1 MGSMNRTLQTL
12 VILVLTLLAM
22 GQIAQAQGPP
32 GHAGAPDHASNE
44 EPEHDKAP
52 DYVDEKE
59 NGADKAQSHAK
70 RDTPYETTDE
80 DDAPEDEPTTS
91 DETDTE
97 ATSTSSPAP
106 STSQEVDDEP
116 IETTSAPSS
125 QETDT
130 TLPPTDEDQER
141 QDQDD
146 DAETVPPQPAAEAL
160 PEGPTPL
167 QGTFH
172 QRTDTTTLPKSTL
185 TQAFTPAN
193 EDSPRTHGV
202 STTFAP
208 NADAGWIFP
217 GLFMLG
223 LGALAAVTLRTPQ
236 PPKPAI
242 ANKEE
247 PEDEAAPMFQP
258 QPGLE
263 GLLMLGKNALD
274 HGDNDAAIGWFE
286 TAIALKP
293 NLQAAHFCLG
303 LCLDDAGHLDQA
315 QDALDNA
322 HELEPNDPLA
332 RYALASIHA
341 RQGATRQALHHVH
354 HVAQALPALAATML
368 EDDEFTALHDHPRFL
383 ALLGEL

>member
-1 MGSMNRTLQTL
+1 MGPMNRTLQTL
-12 VILVLTLLAM
+12 VILALVLLAM
-22 GQIAQAQGPP
+22 GQIAQAQGPSD
-32 GHAGAPDHASNE
+32 HAGPPDHASNE
-44 EPEHDKAP
+44 EPKHDKAP
-52 DYVDEKE
+52 DHVDGEEAKS
-59 NGADKAQSHAK
+59 DKAPSHTK
-70 RDTPYETTDE
+70 RDTPNEPTHE
-80 DDAPEDEPTTS
+80 DGPPEDEPSTREE
-91 DETDTE
+91 DGAE
-97 ATSTSSPAP
+97 ATSSPDPTTSPD
-106 STSQEVDDEP
+106 VDDEP
-116 IETTSAPSS
+116 IETTSTPSN

-130 TLPPTDEDQER
+130 TLPPTDEDQEG

-146 DAETVPPQPAAEAL
+146 DVETVTSQPAAEAL

-185 TQAFTPAN
+185 TQAFAPTKEGA
-193 EDSPRTHGV
+193 SRTQGA

-208 NADAGWIFP
+208 NADAGWILP
-217 GLFMLG
+217 SLFMLG

-236 PPKPAI
+236 PPEPAT
-242 ANKEE
+242 ASEE
-247 PEDEAAPMFQP
+247 ETEDEEAPMFQP

-263 GLLMLGKNALD
+263 GVLMLGKSALD

-368 EDDEFTALHDHPRFL
+368 EDGEFTTLHDHPRFL